1 MTCRCCSL
9 PGIPLAPGT
18 PPPQQ
23 RAGRGERP
31 EWDGLSLGSRIGR
44 AAKANSFLPGSPGLS
59 ALPPPPPQICLSA
72 EQKSRNCLR
81 DPRMRFLAQMK
92 SSAVA
97 ARRELTPGREL
108 EGYS

>member
-1 MTCRCCSL
+1 MGRIESWLQDRTSCQSKQL
-9 PGIPLAPGT
+9 PPWEPW
-18 PPPQQ
+18 PF
-23 RAGRGERP
+23 R
-31 EWDGLSLGSRIGR
+31 S
-44 AAKANSFLPGSPGLS
+44 
-59 ALPPPPPQICLSA
+59 PPPPTQICLSA